1 MARSAGINI
10 ENSLVRGL
18 ITEASGLNFPE
29 NACTDTFDCVFEQT
43 GKVIRRKGFDFE
55 NSYEVDEGIAFNDR
69 VITEY
74 KWENVS
80 GDGNITFIVT
90 QIGNTLRFYEEDSE
104 QSLSSGKKSF
114 TVDLNTYRTKGKTKV
129 KKNHC
134 QFASGNGY
142 LFVSHPFVEPIFVEY
157 KPDNEIIVV
166 REVNIKVRDFDG
178 VSDNTSPGE
187 RPTELTDEHKYNL
200 YNQSW
205 YGEVGLAGD
214 GDTIANPLEDWTAN
228 RDDYPSNADV
238 WWYYKDATDRFDYR
252 NIERFEIGNT
262 RAPRGHYILDAFEQN
277 RSSASGIPGLEKVS
291 SNGNRPT
298 AVAFFAGRVWYGGVN
313 YQDFNSNIYFS
324 QLATTRP
331 QYSKCYQDQDPT
343 SEILHDLLPT
353 DGGVIVIPEI
363 GNIVKMMPIQSA
375 LVIFASNGIWSVTG
389 SQGIGFT
396 ANDYSVTKISSVS
409 SLSHLS
415 FVDVKGFPFWWND
428 NGIYTVSGADQ
439 LANLEVKSITEQT
452 IKTFYLDIP
461 PDSRLYAKG
470 AYNERDN
477 IVQWVYRT
485 KDSTDQ
491 SAINYNYNRV
501 LNLNLNTGAFYPWRI
516 RTIGSVRI
524 CGIVTSAGKASY
536 KEEVSIED
544 DNEDVVTDSHLEDVF
559 VLERVVRPNDEA
571 FRYYTYIRASS
582 SEGDF
587 TWSECVNTD
596 YVDWS
601 KVDGTGLDYESYFIT
616 GYKIHGDA
624 AKDFQSNY
632 VWVYVD
638 DVLNGSCYFQG
649 IRDYA
654 TSGNSGKYSTSQQV
668 YVDLPNRSVQ
678 IRKFKVRGQGKAMQL
693 KFRSEQGKPFS
704 ITGFAILET
713 APEQA

>member
-1 MARSAGINI
+1 MARASAINV
-10 ENSLVRGL
+10 ENSFTRGL

-29 NACTDTFDCVFEQT
+29 NACTETFDCVFEQT
-43 GKVIRRKGFDFE
+43 GKVVRRKGFNYE
-55 NSYEVDEGIAFNDR
+55 NSYIFDNDISINGR

-74 KWENVS
+74 RWENVA
-80 GDGNITFIVT
+80 GDGNVTFIVT
-90 QIGNTLRFYEEDSE
+90 QIGNNLRFYEEDANE
-104 QSLSSGKKSF
+104 SLSSGQKGF
-114 TVDLNTYRTKGKTKV
+114 TVDLSSYRTKSKDKV
-129 KKNHC
+129 RKYHC

-142 LFVSHPFVEPIFVEY
+142 LFVSHPYVEPIYVEY
-157 KPDNEIIVV
+157 KPNNDTVVV
-166 REVNIKVRDFDG
+166 REIDIKIRDFDG
-178 VSDNTSPGE
+178 VSDGTSPGE
-187 RPTELTDEHKYNL
+187 RPSTLTDEHKYNL

-205 YGEVGLAGD
+205 YGEVGIVGD
-214 GDTIANPLEDWTAN
+214 GDTVENPLENWTAD

-238 WWYYKDATDRFDYR
+238 WWYYKDATDRFDHR
-252 NIERFEIGNT
+252 NVERFEIGNT

-277 RSSASGIPGLEKVS
+277 RTSASGIAGLEKVS
-291 SNGNRPT
+291 SNGNRPV
-298 AVAFFAGRVWYGGVN
+298 ACAFFAGRVWYGGVN

-353 DGGVIVIPEI
+353 DGGLIVIPEI

-375 LVIFASNGIWSVTG
+375 LVIFASNGVWSITG

-396 ANDYSVTKISSVS
+396 ANDYSITKISSIS

-439 LANLEVKSITEQT
+439 LANLEVKSVTEQT

-461 PDSRLYAKG
+461 PECRVYAKG

-477 IVQWVYRT
+477 IIQWVFRST
-485 KDSTDQ
+485 EFSDSIQ
-491 SAINYNYNRV
+491 SRYVYNRV
-501 LNLNLNTGAFYPWRI
+501 LNLNLNTGAFYPWKI
-516 RTIGSVRI
+516 QELEDVRV
-524 CGIVTSAGKASY
+524 CGIVCSAGKTASEAQVVITDNDEVEITDSVL
-536 KEEVSIED
+536 EEVY
-544 DNEDVVTDSHLEDVF
+544 
-559 VLERVVRPNDEA
+559 VLEKSSKPNDES
-571 FRYYTYIRASS
+571 FRYYCYDKISGTK
-582 SEGDF
+582 GNF
-587 TWSECVNTD
+587 TWSEAFND
-596 YVDWS
+596 ELMDWKKIDNVGMS
-601 KVDGTGLDYESYFIT
+601 YDSYFIT
-616 GYKIHGDA
+616 GYKVHGDA

-638 DVLNGSCYFQG
+638 DVLDGSCYFQG

-668 YVDLPNRSVQ
+668 YVDLPNRSIQ
-678 IRKFKVRGQGKAMQL
+678 IRKFKVRGQGKTMQL

-704 ITGFAILET
+704 ITGFSILET